1 MNTQSLQSLQSLAQL
16 QALQSMSS
24 VGTSDMNPTNSTS
37 DFAQML
43 AQLTDSTPST
53 SDATQLLGLSNS
65 LSNSSSSSYL
75 SSYSP
80 INSLLGSASSTDYNQ
95 FLGSIG
101 NSASTIDFNQ
111 VLNNLGNTT
120 SGNYSQLLSTLTKN
134 PSNNT
139 NKSLYYNGTS
149 PVYTPESVLNNYYQT
164 LNKVTN
170 PQAGSTSVSSNRN
183 YDAIIKKAAQTYGI
197 PEKMIKSVIQQE
209 SGFNNQ
215 ATSSV
220 GAGGL
225 MQLMPG
231 TAKYLGV
238 SNVYDAEQNIMGG
251 TKYLKQLYDQFDGSY
266 SLMLAAY
273 NAGPGAVSK
282 YGGIP
287 PYKETTN
294 YVHNIMNT
302 YKA

>member
-1 MNTQSLQSLQSLAQL
+1 MNTQSLQSLTQL

-24 VGTSDMNPTNSTS
+24 AGTSNTNTTDSTS
-37 DFAQML
+37 DFSQML
-43 AQLTDSTPST
+43 AQLTDSTSST
-53 SDATQLLGLSNS
+53 SDATQLLGLTNS
-65 LSNSSSSSYL
+65 LSNSN
-75 SSYSP
+75 SYSP
-80 INSLLGSASSTDYNQ
+80 LNSLLGSASSTNYSQ
-95 FLGSIG
+95 YLGSLG
-101 NSASTIDFNQ
+101 NSAGTNQ

-120 SGNYSQLLSTLTKN
+120 SGNFSQLLNSLSN
-134 PSNNT
+134 DSSNNT
-139 NKSLYYNGTS
+139 NRSLYYNGTS

-164 LNKVTN
+164 LDKLTS
-170 PQAGSTSVSSNRN
+170 PQAGPTNVSSNSD
-183 YDAIIKKAAQTYGI
+183 YDTIIKKAAQTYGI
-197 PEKMIKSVIQQE
+197 PEKMIKSVIKQE
-209 SGFNNQ
+209 SGFNSN

-238 SNVYDAEQNIMGG
+238 SNVYDAEQNVMGG
-251 TKYLKQLYDQFDGSY
+251 TKYLKQLYDKFDGNY

-273 NAGPGAVSK
+273 NAGPGAVTK

-294 YVHNIMNT
+294 YVNNIMNT